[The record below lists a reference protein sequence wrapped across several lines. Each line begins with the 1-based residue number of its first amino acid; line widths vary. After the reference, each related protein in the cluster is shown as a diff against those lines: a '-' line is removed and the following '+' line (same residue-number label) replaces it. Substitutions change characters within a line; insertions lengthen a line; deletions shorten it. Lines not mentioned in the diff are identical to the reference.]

1 MKKKNVSKRK
11 AAVIGL
17 AALAMLGAGAG
28 GTLAYL
34 TDAENNVNTFT
45 SGQVKIDLVETAYDA
60 AAKAGENKNMVPNGE
75 CAMDPLVQNSGINE
89 AISFLKITVPVKN
102 VTMVDD
108 GGATSAPANHELVFF
123 KDAADKITDH
133 ANNFDKDWVQLA
145 DKEEGTDHAGDTRTY
160 VFGYKK
166 AIAKDEATTALF
178 DKVQVMNVLED
189 ELVPEAVQDIKI
201 EAYAIQ
207 KDNILNTEGAIEITD
222 NMTAETLGEI
232 YDIFINQGTAGK
244 GAQADDDIQT
254 NIDAQDANTN
264 GAKDLAGQ
272 DL

>member
-34 TDAENNVNTFT
+34 TDAETATDTFT
-45 SGQVKIDLVETAYDA
+45 VGQVAIDLVEANYDA
-60 AAKAGENKNMVPNGE
+60 AAKVGENKNMVPNQE
-75 CAMDPLVQNSGINE
+75 VAIDPVIFNKENDALVY
-89 AISFLKITVPVKN
+89 LKVSVPVKN
-102 VTMVDD
+102 VTQVDD
-108 GGATSAPANHELVFF
+108 NGDKSAPANHELVYF

-133 ANNFDKDWVQLA
+133 ANNFDANWVQLA
-145 DKEEGTDHAGDTRTY
+145 DKEEGTDYTGETRTY

-166 AIAKDEATTALF
+166 ALTKDESTTALF

-207 KDNILNTEGAIEITD
+207 KDNILNSEGAIEITD
-222 NMTAETLGEI
+222 NMDAETLGEI

>member
-34 TDAENNVNTFT
+34 TDAETATDTFT
-45 SGQVKIDLVETAYDA
+45 VGQIKVDLIDAAYDA
-60 AAKAGENKNMVPNGE
+60 AAKVGENKTVVPSQEIGSN
-75 CAMDPLVQNSGINE
+75 PLVQNTGINE
-89 AISFLKITVPVKN
+89 AISFLKITVPIKN
-102 VTMVDD
+102 VTQIDD
-108 GGATSAPANHELVFF
+108 NGDRSAPANHELVFF
-123 KDAADKITDH
+123 KDSTDKITDH
-133 ANNFDKDWVQLA
+133 ANNFDANWVQLA
-145 DKEEGTDHAGDTRTY
+145 DKEEGTDLQGDTRTY

-166 AIAKDEATTALF
+166 AIAKDESTTSLF
-178 DKVQVMNVLED
+178 DKMQVMNVLED

-207 KDNILNTEGAIEITD
+207 KDNILNSEGAIEITD
-222 NMTAETLGEI
+222 NMDAATLGEI

-254 NIDAQDANTN
+254 NIDAQDAATN

>member
-34 TDAENNVNTFT
+34 TDAETATDTFT
-45 SGQVKIDLVETAYDA
+45 VGQVAIDLVETAYDA
-60 AAKAGENKNMVPNGE
+60 AAKAGENKKMVPNQE
-75 CAMDPLVQNSGINE
+75 VAMDPVVENTGIND
-89 AISFLKITVPVKN
+89 AITFLKVSVPVKN
-102 VTMVDD
+102 VTQVDD
-108 GGATSAPANHELVFF
+108 NGDKSAPANHELVFF
-123 KDAADKITDH
+123 KDSADKITDH
-133 ANNFDKDWVQLA
+133 ANNFDANWVQLA

-166 AIAKDEATTALF
+166 ALAKDESTTALF

-207 KDNILNTEGAIEITD
+207 KDNILNSEGAIEITD
-222 NMTAETLGEI
+222 NMDAATLGEI

-254 NIDAQDANTN
+254 NIDAQDAATN